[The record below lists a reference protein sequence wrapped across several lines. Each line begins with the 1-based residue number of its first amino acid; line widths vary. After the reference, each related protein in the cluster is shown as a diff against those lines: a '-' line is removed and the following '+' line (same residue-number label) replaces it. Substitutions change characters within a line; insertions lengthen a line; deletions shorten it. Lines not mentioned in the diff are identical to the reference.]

1 MNIGICKRNSLVY
14 ALTGLPLVAL
24 MVTGSMEEMSFLITF
39 VKNSVSISD
48 IKYLAVLSAIRGEIK
63 CLRRKIKMSIFTRFK
78 DIVNSNINSLLDKAE
93 DPEKMLR
100 LMIGEM
106 EDTVIDLKTTTAA
119 RMAEAIRSEKK
130 VDEAKATVDRWQA
143 RAELAIEKGKDD
155 LAREALMEKKHA
167 QETYERALENINS
180 LKKSIEEGKEEIRTL
195 EYKIKAAKAK
205 LTTLQREQERAQE
218 RRDSSVNLNARFEEM
233 ENRINR
239 MNAYNDLSKKSEEKS
254 AEAKFSEMEKNEEIE
269 AEIER
274 IKKEKGIEK

>member
-1 MNIGICKRNSLVY
+1 
-14 ALTGLPLVAL
+14 
-24 MVTGSMEEMSFLITF
+24 
-39 VKNSVSISD
+39 
-48 IKYLAVLSAIRGEIK
+48 
-63 CLRRKIKMSIFTRFK
+63 MSIFTRFK

-130 VDEAKATVDRWQA
+130 VDEAKATVERWQA

-155 LAREALMEKKHA
+155 LAREALIEKKHA
-167 QETYERALENINS
+167 QEVYERALENISS
-180 LKKSIEEGKEEIRTL
+180 LKKSVEEGKEEIRTL
-195 EYKIKAAKAK
+195 EDKIKAAKDK
-205 LTTLQREQERAQE
+205 LATLQREQARAQE

-254 AEAKFSEMEKNEEIE
+254 AEEKFSEMEKNDEIE

-274 IKKEKGIEK
+274 RKKEKGIEK

>member
-1 MNIGICKRNSLVY
+1 
-14 ALTGLPLVAL
+14 
-24 MVTGSMEEMSFLITF
+24 
-39 VKNSVSISD
+39 
-48 IKYLAVLSAIRGEIK
+48 
-63 CLRRKIKMSIFTRFK
+63 MSIFTRFK

-130 VDEAKATVDRWQA
+130 VEEAKATVERWQG

-155 LAREALMEKKHA
+155 LAREALIEKKHA
-167 QETYERALENINS
+167 QEAYERALENISS
-180 LKKSIEEGKEEIRTL
+180 LKKSVEEGKEEIRTL
-195 EYKIKAAKAK
+195 EDKIKAAKDK
-205 LTTLQREQERAQE
+205 LASLQREQARAQE

-239 MNAYNDLSKKSEEKS
+239 MNAYTDLSKKSEEKS
-254 AEAKFSEMEKNEEIE
+254 AEEKFSEMEKNDEIE

>member
-1 MNIGICKRNSLVY
+1 
-14 ALTGLPLVAL
+14 
-24 MVTGSMEEMSFLITF
+24 
-39 VKNSVSISD
+39 
-48 IKYLAVLSAIRGEIK
+48 
-63 CLRRKIKMSIFTRFK
+63 MSIFTRFK

-130 VDEAKATVDRWQA
+130 VDEAKATVERWQG

-167 QETYERALENINS
+167 QEAYERALENISS
-180 LKKSIEEGKEEIRTL
+180 LKKSVEEGKEEIRTL
-195 EYKIKAAKAK
+195 EDKIKAAKDK
-205 LTTLQREQERAQE
+205 LATLQREQARAQE

-254 AEAKFSEMEKNEEIE
+254 VEEKFSEMEKNDEIE

>member
-1 MNIGICKRNSLVY
+1 
-14 ALTGLPLVAL
+14 
-24 MVTGSMEEMSFLITF
+24 
-39 VKNSVSISD
+39 
-48 IKYLAVLSAIRGEIK
+48 
-63 CLRRKIKMSIFTRFK
+63 MSIFTRFK

-130 VDEAKATVDRWQA
+130 VEEAKATVERWQA

-155 LAREALMEKKHA
+155 LAREALIEKKHA
-167 QETYERALENINS
+167 QEVYERALENISS
-180 LKKSIEEGKEEIRTL
+180 LKKSVEEGKEEIRTL
-195 EYKIKAAKAK
+195 EDKIKAAKDK
-205 LTTLQREQERAQE
+205 LATLQREQARAQE

-254 AEAKFSEMEKNEEIE
+254 AEEKFSEMEKNDEIE

>member
-1 MNIGICKRNSLVY
+1 
-14 ALTGLPLVAL
+14 
-24 MVTGSMEEMSFLITF
+24 
-39 VKNSVSISD
+39 
-48 IKYLAVLSAIRGEIK
+48 
-63 CLRRKIKMSIFTRFK
+63 MSIFTRFK

-130 VDEAKATVDRWQA
+130 VDEAKATVERWQG

-155 LAREALMEKKHA
+155 LAREALIEKKHA
-167 QETYERALENINS
+167 QEAYERALENISS
-180 LKKSIEEGKEEIRTL
+180 LKKSVEEGKEEIRTL
-195 EYKIKAAKAK
+195 EDKIKAAKDK
-205 LTTLQREQERAQE
+205 LATLQREQARAQE

-239 MNAYNDLSKKSEEKS
+239 MNAYNDLNKKSDEKS
-254 AEAKFSEMEKNEEIE
+254 AEEKFSEMEKNDEIE

>member
-1 MNIGICKRNSLVY
+1 
-14 ALTGLPLVAL
+14 
-24 MVTGSMEEMSFLITF
+24 
-39 VKNSVSISD
+39 
-48 IKYLAVLSAIRGEIK
+48 
-63 CLRRKIKMSIFTRFK
+63 MSIFTRFK

-119 RMAEAIRSEKK
+119 RMAEAIRVEKK
-130 VDEAKATVDRWQA
+130 MEEAKATVERWQQ

-155 LAREALMEKKHA
+155 MAREALIEKKHA
-167 QETYERALENINS
+167 SEAYDRIRANLDG
-180 LKKSIEEGKEEIRTL
+180 LRKAIEESKEEISTL
-195 EYKIKAAKAK
+195 DDKIKAAKDK
-205 LTTLQREQERAQE
+205 LQTLQREQARAQE

-254 AEAKFSEMEKNEEIE
+254 AEEKFSEMEKNEEIE
-269 AEIER
+269 MEIER

>member
-1 MNIGICKRNSLVY
+1 
-14 ALTGLPLVAL
+14 
-24 MVTGSMEEMSFLITF
+24 
-39 VKNSVSISD
+39 
-48 IKYLAVLSAIRGEIK
+48 
-63 CLRRKIKMSIFTRFK
+63 MSIFTRFK

-130 VDEAKATVDRWQA
+130 VDEAKATVERWHG

-167 QETYERALENINS
+167 QEAYERALENISS
-180 LKKSIEEGKEEIRTL
+180 LKKSVEEGKEEIRTL
-195 EYKIKAAKAK
+195 EDKIKAAKDK
-205 LTTLQREQERAQE
+205 LASLQREQARAQE

-239 MNAYNDLSKKSEEKS
+239 MNAYNDLGKKSEEKS
-254 AEAKFSEMEKNEEIE
+254 AEEKFSEMEKNDEIE

>member
-1 MNIGICKRNSLVY
+1 
-14 ALTGLPLVAL
+14 
-24 MVTGSMEEMSFLITF
+24 
-39 VKNSVSISD
+39 
-48 IKYLAVLSAIRGEIK
+48 
-63 CLRRKIKMSIFTRFK
+63 MSIFTRFK

-130 VDEAKATVDRWQA
+130 VEEAKATVERWQA

-155 LAREALMEKKHA
+155 LAREALMEKKYA
-167 QETYERALENINS
+167 QEAYERALDNIAS
-180 LKKSIEEGKEEIRTL
+180 LKKAVEEGKEEIRTL
-195 EYKIKAAKAK
+195 EDKIKSSKDK
-205 LTTLQREQERAQE
+205 LASLQREQARAQE
-218 RRDSSVNLNARFEEM
+218 KKDSSMNLNARFEEM

-239 MNAYNDLSKKSEEKS
+239 MNAYNDLNKKSDEKS
-254 AEAKFSEMEKNEEIE
+254 AEEKFSEMEKNDEIE

-274 IKKEKGIEK
+274 IKREKGIEK

>member
-1 MNIGICKRNSLVY
+1 
-14 ALTGLPLVAL
+14 
-24 MVTGSMEEMSFLITF
+24 
-39 VKNSVSISD
+39 
-48 IKYLAVLSAIRGEIK
+48 
-63 CLRRKIKMSIFTRFK
+63 MSIFTRFK

-130 VDEAKATVDRWQA
+130 VDEAKATVERWQG

-155 LAREALMEKKHA
+155 LAREALIEKKHA
-167 QETYERALENINS
+167 QEAYERALENISS
-180 LKKSIEEGKEEIRTL
+180 LKKSVEEGKEEIRTL
-195 EYKIKAAKAK
+195 EDKIKAAKDK
-205 LTTLQREQERAQE
+205 LATLQREQARAQE

-254 AEAKFSEMEKNEEIE
+254 AEENVS
-269 AEIER
+269 
-274 IKKEKGIEK
+274 

>member
-1 MNIGICKRNSLVY
+1 
-14 ALTGLPLVAL
+14 
-24 MVTGSMEEMSFLITF
+24 
-39 VKNSVSISD
+39 
-48 IKYLAVLSAIRGEIK
+48 
-63 CLRRKIKMSIFTRFK
+63 MSIFTRFK

-155 LAREALMEKKHA
+155 LAREALIEKKHA
-167 QETYERALENINS
+167 QEAYERALENISS
-180 LKKSIEEGKEEIRTL
+180 LKKSVEEGKEEIRTL
-195 EYKIKAAKAK
+195 EDKIKAAKDK
-205 LTTLQREQERAQE
+205 LASLQREQARAQE

-239 MNAYNDLSKKSEEKS
+239 MNAYNDRSKKSEEKS
-254 AEAKFSEMEKNEEIE
+254 AEEKFSEMEKNDEIE

>member
-1 MNIGICKRNSLVY
+1 
-14 ALTGLPLVAL
+14 
-24 MVTGSMEEMSFLITF
+24 
-39 VKNSVSISD
+39 
-48 IKYLAVLSAIRGEIK
+48 
-63 CLRRKIKMSIFTRFK
+63 MSIFTRFK

-130 VDEAKATVDRWQA
+130 VDEAKATVERWQG

-155 LAREALMEKKHA
+155 LAREALIEKKHA
-167 QETYERALENINS
+167 QEAYERALENISS
-180 LKKSIEEGKEEIRTL
+180 LKKSVEEGKEEIRTL
-195 EYKIKAAKAK
+195 EDKIKAAKDK
-205 LTTLQREQERAQE
+205 LATLQREQARAQE

-239 MNAYNDLSKKSEEKS
+239 MNAHNDLSKKSEEKS
-254 AEAKFSEMEKNEEIE
+254 AEEKFSEMEKNDEIE

>member
-1 MNIGICKRNSLVY
+1 
-14 ALTGLPLVAL
+14 
-24 MVTGSMEEMSFLITF
+24 
-39 VKNSVSISD
+39 
-48 IKYLAVLSAIRGEIK
+48 
-63 CLRRKIKMSIFTRFK
+63 MSIFTRFK

-167 QETYERALENINS
+167 QEAYERALENISS
-180 LKKSIEEGKEEIRTL
+180 LKKSVEEGKEEIRTL
-195 EYKIKAAKAK
+195 EDKIKAAKDK
-205 LTTLQREQERAQE
+205 LASLQREQARAQE

-239 MNAYNDLSKKSEEKS
+239 MNAYNDLGKKSEEKS
-254 AEAKFSEMEKNEEIE
+254 AEEKFSEMEKNDEIE

>member
-1 MNIGICKRNSLVY
+1 
-14 ALTGLPLVAL
+14 
-24 MVTGSMEEMSFLITF
+24 
-39 VKNSVSISD
+39 
-48 IKYLAVLSAIRGEIK
+48 
-63 CLRRKIKMSIFTRFK
+63 MSIFTRFK

-130 VDEAKATVDRWQA
+130 VEEAKATVERWQA

-167 QETYERALENINS
+167 QEVYERALENISS
-180 LKKSIEEGKEEIRTL
+180 LKKSVEEGKEEIRTL
-195 EYKIKAAKAK
+195 EDKIKAAKDK
-205 LTTLQREQERAQE
+205 LATLQREQARAQE
-218 RRDSSVNLNARFEEM
+218 RRDSSINLNARFEEM

-239 MNAYNDLSKKSEEKS
+239 MNAYNDLGKKSEEKS
-254 AEAKFSEMEKNEEIE
+254 AEEKFSEMEKNDEIE

>member
-1 MNIGICKRNSLVY
+1 
-14 ALTGLPLVAL
+14 
-24 MVTGSMEEMSFLITF
+24 
-39 VKNSVSISD
+39 
-48 IKYLAVLSAIRGEIK
+48 
-63 CLRRKIKMSIFTRFK
+63 MSIFTRFK

-167 QETYERALENINS
+167 QEAYERALENISS
-180 LKKSIEEGKEEIRTL
+180 LKKSVEEGKEEIRTL
-195 EYKIKAAKAK
+195 EDKIKAAKDK
-205 LTTLQREQERAQE
+205 LVSLQREQARAQE

-254 AEAKFSEMEKNEEIE
+254 AEEKFSEMEKNDEIE

>member
-1 MNIGICKRNSLVY
+1 
-14 ALTGLPLVAL
+14 
-24 MVTGSMEEMSFLITF
+24 
-39 VKNSVSISD
+39 
-48 IKYLAVLSAIRGEIK
+48 
-63 CLRRKIKMSIFTRFK
+63 MSIFTRFK

-130 VDEAKATVDRWQA
+130 VDEAKATVERWQA

-167 QETYERALENINS
+167 QEVYERALENISS
-180 LKKSIEEGKEEIRTL
+180 LKKSVEEGKEEIRTL
-195 EYKIKAAKAK
+195 EDKIKAAKDK
-205 LTTLQREQERAQE
+205 LATLQREQARAQE

-254 AEAKFSEMEKNEEIE
+254 AEEKFSEMEKNDEIE

>member
-1 MNIGICKRNSLVY
+1 
-14 ALTGLPLVAL
+14 
-24 MVTGSMEEMSFLITF
+24 
-39 VKNSVSISD
+39 
-48 IKYLAVLSAIRGEIK
+48 
-63 CLRRKIKMSIFTRFK
+63 MSIFTRFK
-78 DIVNSNINSLLDKAE
+78 DIVNSTINSLLDKAE

-130 VDEAKATVDRWQA
+130 VDEAKATVERWQA

-155 LAREALMEKKHA
+155 LAREALIEKKHA
-167 QETYERALENINS
+167 QEAYERALENISS
-180 LKKSIEEGKEEIRTL
+180 LKKSVEEGKEEIRTL
-195 EYKIKAAKAK
+195 EDKIKAAKDK
-205 LTTLQREQERAQE
+205 LATLQREQARAQE

-254 AEAKFSEMEKNEEIE
+254 AEEKFSEMEKNDEIE

>member
-1 MNIGICKRNSLVY
+1 
-14 ALTGLPLVAL
+14 
-24 MVTGSMEEMSFLITF
+24 
-39 VKNSVSISD
+39 
-48 IKYLAVLSAIRGEIK
+48 
-63 CLRRKIKMSIFTRFK
+63 MSIFTRFK

-130 VDEAKATVDRWQA
+130 VDEAKATVERWQG

-167 QETYERALENINS
+167 QEVYERALENISS
-180 LKKSIEEGKEEIRTL
+180 LKKSVEEGKEEIRTL
-195 EYKIKAAKAK
+195 EDKIKAAKDK
-205 LTTLQREQERAQE
+205 LATLQREQARAQE

-239 MNAYNDLSKKSEEKS
+239 MNAYNDLGKKSEEKS
-254 AEAKFSEMEKNEEIE
+254 AEEKFSEMEKNDEIE

>member
-1 MNIGICKRNSLVY
+1 
-14 ALTGLPLVAL
+14 
-24 MVTGSMEEMSFLITF
+24 
-39 VKNSVSISD
+39 
-48 IKYLAVLSAIRGEIK
+48 
-63 CLRRKIKMSIFTRFK
+63 MSIFTRFK

-130 VDEAKATVDRWQA
+130 VDEAKATVERWQA

-155 LAREALMEKKHA
+155 LAREALIEKKHA
-167 QETYERALENINS
+167 QEVYERALENISS
-180 LKKSIEEGKEEIRTL
+180 LKKSVEEGKEEIRTL
-195 EYKIKAAKAK
+195 EDKIKAAKDK
-205 LTTLQREQERAQE
+205 LATLQREQARAQE

-254 AEAKFSEMEKNEEIE
+254 AEEKFTEMEKNDEIE

>member
-1 MNIGICKRNSLVY
+1 
-14 ALTGLPLVAL
+14 
-24 MVTGSMEEMSFLITF
+24 
-39 VKNSVSISD
+39 
-48 IKYLAVLSAIRGEIK
+48 
-63 CLRRKIKMSIFTRFK
+63 MSIFTRFK

-167 QETYERALENINS
+167 QEVYERALENISS
-180 LKKSIEEGKEEIRTL
+180 LKKSVEEGKEEIRTL
-195 EYKIKAAKAK
+195 EDKIKAAKDK
-205 LTTLQREQERAQE
+205 LATLQREQARAQE

-254 AEAKFSEMEKNEEIE
+254 AEEKFSEMEKNDEIE

>member
-1 MNIGICKRNSLVY
+1 
-14 ALTGLPLVAL
+14 
-24 MVTGSMEEMSFLITF
+24 
-39 VKNSVSISD
+39 
-48 IKYLAVLSAIRGEIK
+48 
-63 CLRRKIKMSIFTRFK
+63 MSIFTRFK

-130 VDEAKATVDRWQA
+130 VEEAKATVERWQG

-155 LAREALMEKKHA
+155 LAREALIEKKHA
-167 QETYERALENINS
+167 QEAYERALENISS
-180 LKKSIEEGKEEIRTL
+180 LKKSVEEGKEEIRTL
-195 EYKIKAAKAK
+195 EDKIKAAKDK
-205 LTTLQREQERAQE
+205 LATLQREQARAQE

-254 AEAKFSEMEKNEEIE
+254 AEEKFTEMEKNDEIE

>member
-1 MNIGICKRNSLVY
+1 M
-14 ALTGLPLVAL
+14 
-24 MVTGSMEEMSFLITF
+24 
-39 VKNSVSISD
+39 
-48 IKYLAVLSAIRGEIK
+48 
-63 CLRRKIKMSIFTRFK
+63 FTRFK

-130 VDEAKATVDRWQA
+130 VDEAKATVERWQG

-155 LAREALMEKKHA
+155 LAREALIEKKHA
-167 QETYERALENINS
+167 QEAYERALENISS
-180 LKKSIEEGKEEIRTL
+180 LKKSVEEGKEEIRTL
-195 EYKIKAAKAK
+195 EDKIKAAKDK
-205 LTTLQREQERAQE
+205 LATLQREQARAQE

-254 AEAKFSEMEKNEEIE
+254 AEEKFSEMEKNDEIE

>member
-1 MNIGICKRNSLVY
+1 
-14 ALTGLPLVAL
+14 
-24 MVTGSMEEMSFLITF
+24 
-39 VKNSVSISD
+39 
-48 IKYLAVLSAIRGEIK
+48 
-63 CLRRKIKMSIFTRFK
+63 MSIFTRFK

-130 VDEAKATVDRWQA
+130 VDEAKATVERWQA

-155 LAREALMEKKHA
+155 LAREALIEKKHA
-167 QETYERALENINS
+167 QEVYERALENISS
-180 LKKSIEEGKEEIRTL
+180 LKKSVEEGKEEIRTL
-195 EYKIKAAKAK
+195 EDKIKTAKDK
-205 LTTLQREQERAQE
+205 LATLQREQARAQE

-254 AEAKFSEMEKNEEIE
+254 AEEKFTEMEKNDEIE

>member
-1 MNIGICKRNSLVY
+1 
-14 ALTGLPLVAL
+14 
-24 MVTGSMEEMSFLITF
+24 
-39 VKNSVSISD
+39 
-48 IKYLAVLSAIRGEIK
+48 
-63 CLRRKIKMSIFTRFK
+63 MSIFTRFK

-130 VDEAKATVDRWQA
+130 VDEAKATVERWQA

-155 LAREALMEKKHA
+155 LAREALVEKKHA
-167 QETYERALENINS
+167 QEVYERALENISS
-180 LKKSIEEGKEEIRTL
+180 LKKSVEEGKEEIRTL
-195 EYKIKAAKAK
+195 EDKIKAAKDK
-205 LTTLQREQERAQE
+205 LATLQREQARAQE

-254 AEAKFSEMEKNEEIE
+254 AEEKFSEMEKNDEIE

-274 IKKEKGIEK
+274 IKREKGIEK

>member
-1 MNIGICKRNSLVY
+1 
-14 ALTGLPLVAL
+14 
-24 MVTGSMEEMSFLITF
+24 
-39 VKNSVSISD
+39 
-48 IKYLAVLSAIRGEIK
+48 
-63 CLRRKIKMSIFTRFK
+63 MSIFTRFK

-130 VDEAKATVDRWQA
+130 VDEAKATVERWQA

-155 LAREALMEKKHA
+155 LAREALVEKKHA
-167 QETYERALENINS
+167 QEVYERALENISS
-180 LKKSIEEGKEEIRTL
+180 LKKSVEEGKEENRTL
-195 EYKIKAAKAK
+195 EDKIKAAKDK
-205 LTTLQREQERAQE
+205 LATLQREQARAQE

-254 AEAKFSEMEKNEEIE
+254 AEEKFSEMEKNDEIE

>member
-1 MNIGICKRNSLVY
+1 
-14 ALTGLPLVAL
+14 
-24 MVTGSMEEMSFLITF
+24 
-39 VKNSVSISD
+39 
-48 IKYLAVLSAIRGEIK
+48 
-63 CLRRKIKMSIFTRFK
+63 MSIFTRFK

-130 VDEAKATVDRWQA
+130 VGEAKATVERWQA

-155 LAREALMEKKHA
+155 LAREALIEKKHA
-167 QETYERALENINS
+167 QEAYERALENISS
-180 LKKSIEEGKEEIRTL
+180 LKKSVEEGKEEIRTL
-195 EYKIKAAKAK
+195 EDKIKAAKDK
-205 LTTLQREQERAQE
+205 LATLQREQARAQE

-254 AEAKFSEMEKNEEIE
+254 AEEKFSEMEKNDEIE

>member
-1 MNIGICKRNSLVY
+1 
-14 ALTGLPLVAL
+14 
-24 MVTGSMEEMSFLITF
+24 
-39 VKNSVSISD
+39 
-48 IKYLAVLSAIRGEIK
+48 
-63 CLRRKIKMSIFTRFK
+63 MSIFTRFK

-167 QETYERALENINS
+167 QETYERAL
-180 LKKSIEEGKEEIRTL
+180 KKSIEEGKEEIRTL
-195 EYKIKAAKAK
+195 EDKIKAAKAK

>member
-1 MNIGICKRNSLVY
+1 
-14 ALTGLPLVAL
+14 
-24 MVTGSMEEMSFLITF
+24 
-39 VKNSVSISD
+39 
-48 IKYLAVLSAIRGEIK
+48 
-63 CLRRKIKMSIFTRFK
+63 MSIFTRFK

-130 VDEAKATVDRWQA
+130 IDEAKATVERWQA

-155 LAREALMEKKHA
+155 LAREALLEKKHA
-167 QETYERALENINS
+167 QEIYERALENIS
-180 LKKSIEEGKEEIRTL
+180 GLKKSIEEGKEEIRTL
-195 EYKIKAAKAK
+195 EDKIKAAKDK
-205 LTTLQREQERAQE
+205 LISLQREQARAQE
-218 RRDSSVNLNARFEEM
+218 KRDASVNLNARFEEM

-239 MNAYNDLSKKSEEKS
+239 MNAYNDLSRPNEKS
-254 AEAKFSEMEKNEEIE
+254 AEEKFSEMEKNDEIE

>member
-1 MNIGICKRNSLVY
+1 
-14 ALTGLPLVAL
+14 
-24 MVTGSMEEMSFLITF
+24 
-39 VKNSVSISD
+39 
-48 IKYLAVLSAIRGEIK
+48 
-63 CLRRKIKMSIFTRFK
+63 MSIFTRFK

-130 VDEAKATVDRWQA
+130 VDEAKATVERWQG

-155 LAREALMEKKHA
+155 LAREALIEKKHA
-167 QETYERALENINS
+167 QEAYERALENISS
-180 LKKSIEEGKEEIRTL
+180 LKKSVEEGKEEIRTL
-195 EYKIKAAKAK
+195 EDKIKAAKAK

>member
-1 MNIGICKRNSLVY
+1 
-14 ALTGLPLVAL
+14 
-24 MVTGSMEEMSFLITF
+24 
-39 VKNSVSISD
+39 
-48 IKYLAVLSAIRGEIK
+48 
-63 CLRRKIKMSIFTRFK
+63 MSIFTRFK
-78 DIVNSNINSLLDKAE
+78 DIVNSNIDSLLDKAE

-155 LAREALMEKKHA
+155 LAREALVEKKHA
-167 QETYERALENINS
+167 QEAYERALENISS

-195 EYKIKAAKAK
+195 EDKIKASKDK
-205 LTTLQREQERAQE
+205 LSTLQRDQARAQE

-239 MNAYNDLSKKSEEKS
+239 MNAYNDLNKKSDEKS
-254 AEAKFSEMEKNEEIE
+254 AAEKFSDMQKNDEIE
-269 AEIER
+269 ADIER
-274 IKKEKGIEK
+274 IKKENGIEK

>member
-1 MNIGICKRNSLVY
+1 
-14 ALTGLPLVAL
+14 
-24 MVTGSMEEMSFLITF
+24 
-39 VKNSVSISD
+39 
-48 IKYLAVLSAIRGEIK
+48 
-63 CLRRKIKMSIFTRFK
+63 MSIFTRFK

-130 VDEAKATVDRWQA
+130 VDEAQATVERWQA

-155 LAREALMEKKHA
+155 LAREALIEKKHA
-167 QETYERALENINS
+167 QEAYERALENISS
-180 LKKSIEEGKEEIRTL
+180 LKKSVEEGKEEIRTL
-195 EYKIKAAKAK
+195 EDKIKAAKDK
-205 LTTLQREQERAQE
+205 LATLQREQARAQE

-254 AEAKFSEMEKNEEIE
+254 AEEKFSEMEKNDEIE

>member
-1 MNIGICKRNSLVY
+1 
-14 ALTGLPLVAL
+14 
-24 MVTGSMEEMSFLITF
+24 
-39 VKNSVSISD
+39 
-48 IKYLAVLSAIRGEIK
+48 
-63 CLRRKIKMSIFTRFK
+63 MSIFTRFK

-155 LAREALMEKKHA
+155 LAREALIEKKHA
-167 QETYERALENINS
+167 QEVYESALENISS
-180 LKKSIEEGKEEIRTL
+180 LKKSVEEGKEEIRTL
-195 EYKIKAAKAK
+195 EDKIKAAKDK
-205 LTTLQREQERAQE
+205 LATLQREQARAQE

-254 AEAKFSEMEKNEEIE
+254 AEEKFSEMEKNDEIE

>member
-1 MNIGICKRNSLVY
+1 
-14 ALTGLPLVAL
+14 
-24 MVTGSMEEMSFLITF
+24 
-39 VKNSVSISD
+39 
-48 IKYLAVLSAIRGEIK
+48 
-63 CLRRKIKMSIFTRFK
+63 MSIFTRFK

-130 VDEAKATVDRWQA
+130 VDEAKATVERWQG

-155 LAREALMEKKHA
+155 LAREALIEKKHA
-167 QETYERALENINS
+167 QEVYERALENISS
-180 LKKSIEEGKEEIRTL
+180 LKKSVEEGKGEIRTL
-195 EYKIKAAKAK
+195 EDKIKAAKDK
-205 LTTLQREQERAQE
+205 LATLQREQARAQE

-254 AEAKFSEMEKNEEIE
+254 AEEKFSEMEKNDEIE

>member
-1 MNIGICKRNSLVY
+1 
-14 ALTGLPLVAL
+14 
-24 MVTGSMEEMSFLITF
+24 
-39 VKNSVSISD
+39 
-48 IKYLAVLSAIRGEIK
+48 
-63 CLRRKIKMSIFTRFK
+63 MSIFTRFK

-130 VDEAKATVDRWQA
+130 VDEAKATVERWQG

-155 LAREALMEKKHA
+155 LAREALIEKKHA
-167 QETYERALENINS
+167 QEAYERALENISS
-180 LKKSIEEGKEEIRTL
+180 LKKSVEEGKEEIRTL
-195 EYKIKAAKAK
+195 EDKIKAAKAK

-239 MNAYNDLSKKSEEKS
+239 MNAYNDLGKKSEEKS
-254 AEAKFSEMEKNEEIE
+254 AEEKFSEMEKNDEIE

>member
-1 MNIGICKRNSLVY
+1 
-14 ALTGLPLVAL
+14 
-24 MVTGSMEEMSFLITF
+24 
-39 VKNSVSISD
+39 
-48 IKYLAVLSAIRGEIK
+48 
-63 CLRRKIKMSIFTRFK
+63 MSIFTRFK
-78 DIVNSNINSLLDKAE
+78 DVVNSNINSLLDKAE

-130 VDEAKATVDRWQA
+130 VEEAKATVERWQG

-155 LAREALMEKKHA
+155 LAREALIEKKHA
-167 QETYERALENINS
+167 QEAYERALENISS
-180 LKKSIEEGKEEIRTL
+180 LKKSVEEGKEEIRTL
-195 EYKIKAAKAK
+195 EDKIKAAKDK
-205 LTTLQREQERAQE
+205 LATLQREQARAQE

-254 AEAKFSEMEKNEEIE
+254 AEEKFSEMEKNDEIE

>member
-1 MNIGICKRNSLVY
+1 
-14 ALTGLPLVAL
+14 
-24 MVTGSMEEMSFLITF
+24 
-39 VKNSVSISD
+39 
-48 IKYLAVLSAIRGEIK
+48 
-63 CLRRKIKMSIFTRFK
+63 MSIFTRFK

-119 RMAEAIRSEKK
+119 RMAEAIRVEKK
-130 VDEAKATVDRWQA
+130 MEEAKATVERWQQ

-155 LAREALMEKKHA
+155 MAREALIEKKHA
-167 QETYERALENINS
+167 SEAYDRIRANLDG
-180 LKKSIEEGKEEIRTL
+180 LRKAIEESKEEISTL
-195 EYKIKAAKAK
+195 DDKIKAAKDK
-205 LTTLQREQERAQE
+205 LQTLKREQARAQE

-239 MNAYNDLSKKSEEKS
+239 MNAYTNLS
-254 AEAKFSEMEKNEEIE
+254 AEKGEESAEEKFSEMEKNEEIE
-269 AEIER
+269 MEIER